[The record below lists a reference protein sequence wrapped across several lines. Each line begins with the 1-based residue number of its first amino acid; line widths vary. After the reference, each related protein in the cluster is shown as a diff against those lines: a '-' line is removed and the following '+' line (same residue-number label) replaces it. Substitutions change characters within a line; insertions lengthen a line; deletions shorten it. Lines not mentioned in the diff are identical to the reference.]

1 MLTADCFLGLRSLLL
16 IVWQSVAYCLEV
28 WDIAVI
34 FVVGKDEGCL
44 RRQYPE
50 ICCFCHTFCFMK
62 GIRFYQ
68 CLALCLLG
76 GAFAPVQGQTSG
88 EMVDYFV
95 QQIEG
100 GQQVAPVQQ
109 SDKVKI
115 SRLAQRR
122 SEVWN
127 AWQEANRL
135 LDEPVLPALSVQKP
149 VVADSILLPDTL
161 EPSAVM
167 NYYWVQKGDAASDGG
182 WPVFIYLHGSGPRDR
197 EWSTGLKL
205 AQQFDDAPSRYF
217 VPRIPNEGAYY
228 RWWQRSKQ
236 WTWNWLLRRLMLD
249 DSVNAR
255 RLYVFGISEGG
266 YGSQRLAS
274 FYADYWAAAG
284 PMAGGE
290 PLKNAPAENC
300 RNIGFSLLTGADDT
314 GFYRNQLSRLVS
326 DAFDSLQTVFT
337 DGFKHRIELI
347 LGRGHHI
354 DYRPTTPWLKTFS
367 RNPWPRHFLWE
378 DFEMDG
384 WHRNGFYNLA
394 VEKRPCD
401 SLRTRYRMDIAD
413 NRIELSVDNVH
424 YQTVE
429 RDSVWG
435 IELRFAKTYTPAT
448 GGALT
453 LFLNEHLVDL
463 SKPVTVVVNG
473 KEVFRGKVTCRVGSM
488 MRSLCLFYDRER
500 IFPAEVEV
508 RY

>member
-1 MLTADCFLGLRSLLL
+1 M
-16 IVWQSVAYCLEV
+16 
-28 WDIAVI
+28 
-34 FVVGKDEGCL
+34 
-44 RRQYPE
+44 
-50 ICCFCHTFCFMK
+50 
-62 GIRFYQ
+62 
-68 CLALCLLG
+68 G
-76 GAFAPVQGQTSG
+76 GGV
-88 EMVDYFV
+88 
-95 QQIEG
+95 
-100 GQQVAPVQQ
+100 
-109 SDKVKI
+109 
-115 SRLAQRR
+115 
-122 SEVWN
+122 
-127 AWQEANRL
+127 
-135 LDEPVLPALSVQKP
+135 
-149 VVADSILLPDTL
+149 
-161 EPSAVM
+161 
-167 NYYWVQKGDAASDGG
+167 
-182 WPVFIYLHGSGPRDR
+182 
-197 EWSTGLKL
+197 
-205 AQQFDDAPSRYF
+205 
-217 VPRIPNEGAYY
+217 
-228 RWWQRSKQ
+228 RW
-236 WTWNWLLRRLMLD
+236 
-249 DSVNAR
+249 
-255 RLYVFGISEGG
+255 
-266 YGSQRLAS
+266 
-274 FYADYWAAAG
+274 
-284 PMAGGE
+284 
-290 PLKNAPAENC
+290 KNAPAENC

-347 LGRGHHI
+347 PGRGHHI

-401 SLRTRYRMDIAD
+401 TLRTRYRMDIAD